1 MTPAASRPKEDP
13 MSTYLFS
20 YRMPENYRPG
30 RADAMAAWNAWF
42 DSLGASVIDR
52 GNPVFESSA
61 LGNCGGGTRPGGYS
75 LVTADDLESAVAMA
89 KGCPALKEGCGV
101 EVGELTILNSGTRLT
116 ADDPA

>member
-1 MTPAASRPKEDP
+1 

-61 LGNCGGGTRPGGYS
+61 LGNCGGGTSPA
-75 LVTADDLESAVAMA
+75 VTHWSPPTTSSRRSPWPRDA
-89 KGCPALKEGCGV
+89 
-101 EVGELTILNSGTRLT
+101 RL
-116 ADDPA
+116 